1 MWRFSC
7 LAGLGIWAIAFP
19 AISATP
25 PDPCGGASG
34 LLAVLD
40 RPTVGDSA
48 CVVAPGH
55 SVVELGLTQGPRI
68 TGGQEI
74 QLPLAALRF
83 GLGSHRELV
92 WLPPSAIRQSGPGNA
107 GSGATA
113 SVLGLKQ
120 QFLTRRHTLLSGETL
135 VTLPSGTDAYGAAGA
150 GLAVN
155 GLFSQDLPAEFGMAL
170 QLGFSSQAAPKA
182 QGGTRYASALA
193 DLVFTRQFNPRTQ
206 LYLEFTGLSHSGPGQ
221 GSALNTDGGLQF
233 LITRDLEVDIE
244 AGRQLHGTLGDL
256 SRYWGIGLGL
266 AL

>member
-1 MWRFSC
+1 MRPCAYLFAL
-7 LAGLGIWAIAFP
+7 LALTTALP
-19 AISATP
+19 AVAAAP
-25 PDPCGGASG
+25 PDPCGGESG
-34 LLAVLD
+34 LLAMLD
-40 RPTVGDSA
+40 RPTVSDSA

-55 SVVELGLTQGPRI
+55 GVVELGLAQGPRN

-92 WLPPSAIRQSGPGNA
+92 WLPPSAIRQSGPENA

-113 SVLGLKQ
+113 SVVGVKQ
-120 QFLTRRHTLLSGETL
+120 QLLTRQHTLLSGEAL
-135 VTLPSGTDAYGAAGA
+135 ITLPTGSDAYGAAGT

-155 GLFSQDLPAEFGMAL
+155 GLFSQDLPAGFGLAL
-170 QLGFSSQAAPKA
+170 QLGLASQTTSKA
-182 QGGTRYASALA
+182 QGGTRYANALA

-221 GSALNTDGGLQF
+221 GTALNTDGGLQF
-233 LITRDLEVDIE
+233 LVTRHLELDIE
-244 AGRQLHGTLGDL
+244 AGRQLHGALGDM
-256 SRYWGIGLGL
+256 RQYWGMGLGL